1 VRADFHLTEA
11 NKPAVTEIC
20 RRLDGLPLAIEL
32 AAARVRLLPP
42 EALLARMEERPDV
55 LGQGPVDLPARQ
67 RTLRAA
73 MDWSHDLLAPHEQ
86 ALFRRL
92 AVFSGGWTLEAAE
105 KVCGRPGEPEVLDTL
120 AELLANSLLVTA
132 EEQQSEPRLQML
144 QTVRAYAAEK
154 FATSPDRVETERR
167 HTDWMLAMTPA
178 LLHAWGREYRLWVER
193 FDRELPNLR
202 AVVQRALDARDVTTV
217 ARLTRDV
224 FGYLSQRDAEAEAT
238 AWLDQALA
246 LAARAPPAVRGRL
259 LVLRALAAGI
269 LGDFQLSRSLLSEGW
284 PSLPDDAEHGYDHAA
299 AALAAAYNALASNPT
314 QAPHFLEQASN
325 RFGALGHKLGQAH
338 VELARGDLARNRGD
352 LAAAEHHYRN
362 MIEFSGDMGDE
373 SMRARGLSLLGL
385 TLLAQGDI
393 VAARRAVIDG
403 ARANLAGGQPTSIS
417 YSLDGLA
424 AVALTD
430 GRPDVAAR
438 AMAAAS
444 AVRERM
450 RHVLSPALRPLVQDL
465 HSRARDQ
472 LGDDTYE
479 AACAQGRTWHVTDVL
494 QRTLQD
500 IGDSAPRTGP
510 DSGASTG
517 FASGLA
523 QPSDPTADPA
533 SAERRNGTTAPT

>member
-1 VRADFHLTEA
+1 V
-11 NKPAVTEIC
+11 
-20 RRLDGLPLAIEL
+20 
-32 AAARVRLLPP
+32 
-42 EALLARMEERPDV
+42 
-55 LGQGPVDLPARQ
+55 
-67 RTLRAA
+67 
-73 MDWSHDLLAPHEQ
+73 
-86 ALFRRL
+86 
-92 AVFSGGWTLEAAE
+92 
-105 KVCGRPGEPEVLDTL
+105 
-120 AELLANSLLVTA
+120 
-132 EEQQSEPRLQML
+132 
-144 QTVRAYAAEK
+144 
-154 FATSPDRVETERR
+154 
-167 HTDWMLAMTPA
+167 
-178 LLHAWGREYRLWVER
+178 
-193 FDRELPNLR
+193 
-202 AVVQRALDARDVTTV
+202 
-217 ARLTRDV
+217 
-224 FGYLSQRDAEAEAT
+224 
-238 AWLDQALA
+238 
-246 LAARAPPAVRGRL
+246 
-259 LVLRALAAGI
+259 
-269 LGDFQLSRSLLSEGW
+269 
-284 PSLPDDAEHGYDHAA
+284 
-299 AALAAAYNALASNPT
+299 
-314 QAPHFLEQASN
+314 PHFLEQAGN

-494 QRTLQD
+494 QRTPGHRRLGASHRASLSGLRRVHFGQLEVERARRR
-500 IGDSAPRTGP
+500 GRRSSAPLPTP
-510 DSGASTG
+510 QNY
-517 FASGLA
+517 GLA
-523 QPSDPTADPA
+523 PVTSGGPP
-533 SAERRNGTTAPT
+533 